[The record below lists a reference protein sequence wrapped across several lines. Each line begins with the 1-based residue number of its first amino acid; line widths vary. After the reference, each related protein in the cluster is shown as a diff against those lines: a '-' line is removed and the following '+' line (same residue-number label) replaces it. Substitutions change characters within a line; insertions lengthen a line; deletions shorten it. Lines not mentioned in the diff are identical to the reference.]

1 MVWIWSSLSDS
12 GSDSTAVGVS
22 ARGGEDKRE
31 ERGGGTGI
39 GEYVRG
45 QWSRNCSSCSI

>member
-12 GSDSTAVGVS
+12 GSDFTAVGVS
-22 ARGGEDKRE
+22 AGGGEDRQE

-39 GEYVRG
+39 GECVRG
-45 QWSRNCSSCSI
+45 